1 MLFIIITFILITSI
15 SYLDV
20 YLILAFKIS
29 LFSISI
35 WVSYFTY
42 FSLGRTLFFCHL
54 WVFNSILGCVL
65 FVISFTLLITLSDLV
80 ITLCLLSKNLQS
92 PILIWERC
100 FTYLTLGYILFFT
113 ACKLGRNSILC
124 CTHTT
129 GSSISSSLFSY
140 CWDHASS
147 PKVLQEETASTK
159 AAHTWCRSY
168 HLWGFSVIAC
178 LKMKDRT
185 DLKMEWPFSP

>member
-20 YLILAFKIS
+20 YLIPAFKIS
-29 LFSISI
+29 PFSISI
-35 WVSYFTY
+35 WASYCTY
-42 FSLGRTLFFCHL
+42 FSLGRTFFCHL
-54 WVFNSILGCVL
+54 QVSNSIHCCVL

-80 ITLCLLSKNLQS
+80 ITLCLVSKKNLQS

-113 ACKLGRNSILC
+113 TCKLERDSILG

-129 GSSISSSLFSY
+129 GTLMPSSFLSYPCPLSPLTLAIFMSS
-140 CWDHASS
+140 
-147 PKVLQEETASTK
+147 T
-159 AAHTWCRSY
+159 
-168 HLWGFSVIAC
+168 
-178 LKMKDRT
+178 
-185 DLKMEWPFSP
+185 